1 MCGRFELENPEYIYG
16 RFKTKNTL
24 PEIRPNNNVKPSHLV
39 PVVIEGRE
47 VVLMKWGLVPHWAKD
62 EKIGYKMINARA
74 EGVFEKPAWRGPVKH
89 HRALIPANG
98 FYEWKKRPDGIKQPF
113 FIRVEDQPLFG
124 FAGLYES
131 RQN

>member
-1 MCGRFELENPEYIYG
+1 MLVSLFPAWYTPNIIDVLMCGRFELENPENIYE

-47 VVLMKWGLVPHWAKD
+47 AVLMKWGLVPSWAKD

-74 EGVFEKPAWRGPVKH
+74 ETVSEK
-89 HRALIPANG
+89 
-98 FYEWKKRPDGIKQPF
+98 PF
-113 FIRVEDQPLFG
+113 FIKPFHTQRCIV
-124 FAGLYES
+124 
-131 RQN
+131 